1 MVYPRDVLNRLKWTQ
16 GEALDEARIWYVHR
30 GVPGDIMEIS
40 GSAIKSLDK
49 GFFETEEAM
58 IPYHRI
64 ARIDYRGHNLFLRPP
79 KAPPRRTRADK
90 PPKH

>member
-1 MVYPRDVLNRLKWTQ
+1 MVYPREVLNRLKWTQ

-30 GVPGDIMEIS
+30 GVPGDMMEIS
-40 GSAIKSLDK
+40 GSAIKSLEK
-49 GFFETEEAM
+49 GFFETYEAV

-64 ARIDYRGHNLFLRPP
+64 VRIDYRGRNVFLRPP
-79 KAPPRRTRADK
+79 RAPPKKTRAGK